1 MILDHS
7 ITQSLHNK
15 GVPPIGTLYLN
26 TQSMAK
32 KLTKKRKAVE
42 GKVDPDKLYSLSEAM
57 TLVKEVNTTKFNAS
71 VDVHVRLGVDP
82 RKADQ
87 ALRGT
92 VSLPH
97 GTGKTKRVLVF
108 CMPDKVEEAKAAGA
122 DYVGLEDYIQKVSE
136 GWMDIDVIIATP
148 NVMAQLGKVA
158 RILGPRGLMPNPKT
172 GTVTNDI
179 TNAVSEVKKG
189 KIAFRVDKFGIIHAS
204 IGRVSFT
211 PEQLADNA
219 HELVSTLVK
228 MKPSSSK
235 GIYMRT
241 VSVASTMSPGI
252 AVDPKSIKV

>member
-1 MILDHS
+1 
-7 ITQSLHNK
+7 
-15 GVPPIGTLYLN
+15 
-26 TQSMAK
+26 MAV

-42 GKVDPDKLYSLSEAM
+42 SKVDHDKLYVLSEAM
-57 TLVKEVNTTKFNAS
+57 ALVKEVNTTTFNAS
-71 VDVHVRLGVDP
+71 VDIHVRLGVDP

-92 VSLPH
+92 TSLPH
-97 GTGKTKRVLVF
+97 GTGKTKSVLVF
-108 CMPDKVEEAKAAGA
+108 CTPDKEAEAKAAGA
-122 DYVGLEDYIQKVSE
+122 DFVGLDEYIQKVTE
-136 GWMDIDVIIATP
+136 GWMEADVIVATP

-179 TNAVSEVKKG
+179 STAIQELKKG
-189 KIAFRVDKFGIIHAS
+189 KIAFRVDKFGIVHAS

-211 PEQLADNA
+211 PEQLTENA
-219 HELVSTLVK
+219 HELVSTLVR
-228 MKPSSSK
+228 MKPSSAK
-235 GIYMRT
+235 GIYMRS

>member
-1 MILDHS
+1 
-7 ITQSLHNK
+7 
-15 GVPPIGTLYLN
+15 
-26 TQSMAK
+26 MAQ
-32 KLTKKRKAVE
+32 LTKKRKAVE
-42 GKVDPDKLYSLSEAM
+42 SKVDKDKLYSLNDAM
-57 TLVKEVNTTKFNAS
+57 GLVKEVNTTKFDAS

-108 CMPDKVEEAKAAGA
+108 CTPEKQAEAQAAGA
-122 DYVGLEDYIQKVSE
+122 DFVGLEDYIQKVSE
-136 GWMDIDVIIATP
+136 GWMDVDVIIATP

-179 TNAVSEVKKG
+179 ASAVQEVKKG
-189 KIAFRVDKFGIIHAS
+189 KIAFRVDKFGIVHAS
-204 IGRVSFT
+204 VGRVSFS
-211 PEQLADNA
+211 PAQLTDNA
-219 HELVSTLVK
+219 HELIATLVR
-228 MKPSSSK
+228 MKPSSAK
-235 GIYMRT
+235 GIYMRS